1 MSRAYYPS
9 APKTLGPSPS
19 LLNTVNQSTF
29 YSRGC
34 DGERGEIYIVVELC
48 VVVQGV
54 STMILILP
62 FFFSCF
68 RFALLALSRVFWGA
82 FLSLSLFGK
91 KGPFWPTNQPAS
103 CLAPPAAF
111 ACLQKIANGQHDPR
125 VSLPSLLTAYSI
137 QYTLLHSRERENPPS
152 SQSFPLLHSI
162 PKPKALHIN
171 FLSLL
176 LPSTI
181 VKKSKMKK

>member
-9 APKTLGPSPS
+9 APKTLGPSSS

-54 STMILILP
+54 STMILLS

-82 FLSLSLFGK
+82 FLSLSLSLLGE
-91 KGPFWPTNQPAS
+91 KGTFWPTNQPAS

-152 SQSFPLLHSI
+152 PPLLHSI
-162 PKPKALHIN
+162 PKPKPLHIN
-171 FLSLL
+171 SLSLSL
-176 LPSTI
+176 SFFHPRS
-181 VKKSKMKK
+181 